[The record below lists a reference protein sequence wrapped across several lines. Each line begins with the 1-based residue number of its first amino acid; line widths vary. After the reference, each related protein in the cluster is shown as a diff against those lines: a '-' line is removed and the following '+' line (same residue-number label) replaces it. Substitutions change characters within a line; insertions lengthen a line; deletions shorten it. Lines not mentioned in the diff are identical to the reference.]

1 MNFIIVTGI
10 SGAGKSKVADILE
23 DIGYYCVD
31 NMPSVLIS
39 RFSEIY
45 ANSPASAKDVA
56 FVVDVRGEQNFDAVL
71 EQVSHLRAEGNDC
84 KLLFVDCSDD
94 VIIRR
99 YKETRRYHP
108 LAQGG
113 TLTIKDALGK
123 ERDLL
128 SSVKENADY
137 LIDTTGFNL
146 QQLSAKVKAVI
157 CGVQAQNILVLC
169 NSFGFKNGLPT
180 ESDLVFDV
188 RCFPNPFYVTEL
200 RDKTGLDKEVRDYVF
215 ADAGARMFTEK
226 LCDMMEFLLPKY
238 IEEGKSQI
246 NVSIGC
252 TGGKHR
258 SVAIAEALRAYLSD
272 KKYNALSIHRDI
284 QR

>member
-1 MNFIIVTGI
+1 MNVIIVTGI
-10 SGAGKSKVADILE
+10 SGAGKSKVANILE
-23 DIGYYCVD
+23 DMGYYCVD

-45 ANSPASAKDVA
+45 ASSPASAKDVA
-56 FVVDVRGEQNFDAVL
+56 FVVDVRGEQNFDTVL
-71 EQVSHLRAEGNDC
+71 EQVTRLRAEGNDC

-94 VIIRR
+94 IIIRR

-108 LAQGG
+108 LAQDG
-113 TLTIKDALGK
+113 TCTIKDALTK
-123 ERDLL
+123 ERLL
-128 SSVKENADY
+128 LASIKENSDY

-146 QQLSAKVKAVI
+146 QQLSAKVRAVV
-157 CGVQAQNILVLC
+157 CGAQAQNILVVC
-169 NSFGFKNGLPT
+169 NSFGFKNGLPS

-200 RDKTGLDKEVRDYVF
+200 RDKTGLDPEVRDYVF
-215 ADAGARMFTEK
+215 SDPGACAFTEK

-238 IEEGKSQI
+238 IEEGKSQV

-258 SVAIAEALRAYLSD
+258 SVAIAEALRAHLASR
-272 KKYNALSIHRDI
+272 KYNALSIHRDI

>member
-45 ANSPASAKDVA
+45 SSSPANMKDVA

-71 EQVSHLRAEGNDC
+71 EQVSALRRDGNEC
-84 KLLFVDCSDD
+84 KLLFVDCSDEI
-94 VIIRR
+94 IIRR

-108 LAQGG
+108 LAQDGSC
-113 TLTIKDALGK
+113 TISDALKK
-123 ERDLL
+123 ERSILAKVRE
-128 SSVKENADY
+128 SADY
-137 LIDTTGFNL
+137 LVDTTGLNL
-146 QQLSAKVKAVI
+146 QQLNTRVKAVV
-157 CGVQAQNILVLC
+157 CGVQAQNILAVC
-169 NSFGFKNGLPT
+169 TSFGFKNGLPT

-188 RCFPNPFYVTEL
+188 RCFPNPFYITEL
-200 RDKTGLDKEVRDYVF
+200 RDKTGLDSAVRDYVF
-215 ADAGARMFTEK
+215 SDEGASQFTKK
-226 LCDMMEFLLPKY
+226 LCDMMAFLLPKY
-238 IEEGKSQI
+238 IEEGKSQVNI
-246 NVSIGC
+246 SIGC

-258 SVAIAEALRAYLSD
+258 SVAIAEALRQYLAENN
-272 KKYNALSIHRDI
+272 YNAICIHRDI

>member
-45 ANSPASAKDVA
+45 ASSPANMKDVA

-71 EQVSHLRAEGNDC
+71 EQVKNLRADGNEC
-84 KLLFVDCSDD
+84 KLLFVDCADE
-94 VIIRR
+94 VIIHR

-108 LAQGG
+108 LAQDGNC
-113 TLTIKDALGK
+113 TISEALAK
-123 ERDLL
+123 ERAIL
-128 SSVKENADY
+128 SAVRESADY
-137 LIDTTGFNL
+137 LVDTTGLNL
-146 QQLSAKVKAVI
+146 QQLNAKVKAII

-169 NSFGFKNGLPT
+169 TSFGFKNGLPS

-188 RCFPNPFYVTEL
+188 RCFPNPFYITEL
-200 RDKTGLDKEVRDYVF
+200 RDKTGLDPAVRDYVF
-215 ADAGARMFTEK
+215 ADSDAKQFTDK
-226 LCDMMEFLLPKY
+226 LCDMMEFLLPNY
-238 IEEGKSQI
+238 IREGKSQI
-246 NVSIGC
+246 NISIGC

-258 SVAIAEALRAYLSD
+258 SVAIAEALKKYLSE
-272 KKYNALSIHRDI
+272 KNYNAICIHRDI

>member
-1 MNFIIVTGI
+1 MNFMIVTGI

-45 ANSPASAKDVA
+45 AHTPANMKDVA
-56 FVVDVRGEQNFDAVL
+56 FVVDVRGEQNFEAVL
-71 EQVSHLRAEGNDC
+71 EQVENLRACGNDC
-84 KLLFVDCSDD
+84 KLLFVDCKDD

-99 YKETRRYHP
+99 YKETRRFHP
-108 LAQGG
+108 LAQDG
-113 TLTIKDALGK
+113 TLTISDALHR
-123 ERDLL
+123 EREILARVRDH
-128 SSVKENADY
+128 ADY
-137 LIDTTGFNL
+137 LIDTTGLNL
-146 QQLSAKVKAVI
+146 QQLNAKVKAVV

-169 NSFGFKNGLPT
+169 TSFGFKNGLPS

-188 RCFPNPFYVTEL
+188 RCFSNPFYVSEL
-200 RDKTGLDKEVRDYVF
+200 RDKTGLDPQVRDYVF
-215 ADAGARMFTEK
+215 ADEEARGFTDR
-226 LCDMMEFLLPKY
+226 LCDMMDFLLPSY
-238 IEEGKSQI
+238 IREGKSQI

-258 SVAIAEALRAYLSD
+258 SVAIAEALCQFLTQ
-272 KKYNALSIHRDI
+272 KKYNAVCIHRDI

>member
-45 ANSPASAKDVA
+45 ASSPAKMKDVA

-71 EQVSHLRAEGNDC
+71 EQAERLRREGNEC
-84 KLLFVDCSDD
+84 RLLFVDCSDE

-108 LAQGG
+108 LAQDGNC
-113 TLTIKDALGK
+113 TILEALK
-123 ERDLL
+123 REREILA
-128 SSVKENADY
+128 SVRESADY
-137 LIDTTGFNL
+137 WIDTTGLNL
-146 QQLSAKVKAVI
+146 QQLNAKVKAVV
-157 CGVQAQNILVLC
+157 CGVQAQHILVMC
-169 NSFGFKNGLPT
+169 TSFGFKNGLPT

-200 RDKTGLDKEVRDYVF
+200 RDKTGLDAAVREYVF
-215 ADAGARMFTEK
+215 QDPGAVGFTQR
-226 LCDMMEFLLPKY
+226 LCEMMEYMLPKY
-238 IEEGKSQI
+238 IEEGKAQI
-246 NVSIGC
+246 NVSVGC

-258 SVAIAEALRAYLSD
+258 SVAIAEALRSYLAE
-272 KKYNALSIHRDI
+272 KNYNAVCIHRDI
-284 QR
+284 DR